1 MFGSFGVN
9 SFISHLVYYYN
20 LFNFFFRRFFFIKSK
35 ISFFFFNPFL
45 KFCFIFFSFFSFLR
59 SIFSLR
65 LSFASTSSVS
75 ILTHFF
81 LSFYFQ
87 FFFSFLFSHQ
97 RLFSNYAKLDLDIS
111 RVRFNFSD
119 VLHVYNSSYFH
130 NLNPETLSLLYRFNQ
145 ISNPL
150 SNLFISNDNSLEKKT
165 TFFSKKTFR
174 NLSFFLSNSNLP
186 HSFFE
191 NLASDG
197 YIDSSF
203 LFHKFNCLYFF
214 KFIFSFSDLGS
225 YSIFNRSLKRSRFLL
240 NSFFWFFFY
249 FCFMLFRHGYFINFN
264 ILTLFFSFESIHSLK
279 FFFLKFLED
288 RLIIPSFERSLFFNV
303 FKNGMSLSFKLHAL
317 TSIDLISSFY
327 YFYRN
332 YFYSLY
338 SFRKNIKFHA
348 SFTGSNRNLFITL
361 HTRRGSI
368 FYTTSLGRVI
378 SGEGSK
384 KKASRFSWSRGKD
397 FIKSFRSFFFNSKF
411 PLSGLYTIRILKL
424 NPILLRTLTS
434 LLRSYF
440 RYQPNR
446 FYISRHRDSFQRN
459 IRSSLYRLY
468 HSSPTVSKSKPSFS
482 FLNIVCKL
490 DKSSRRYVLY
500 VKPSFVLY
508 KRYLNLFFKKYFR
521 FFLSYDFSYSSKD
534 PLSYMNLM
542 RQFCSLFTSSFT
554 GLDPAQSEIYNIFLN
569 TLTNHFI
576 NSSFFKNKKNQKKK
590 KLKTVHA
597 GSSDFLEDN
606 ISDLKNRI
614 DVLQRRYFR

>member
-9 SFISHLVYYYN
+9 SFISHLIYYYN
-20 LFNFFFRRFFFIKSK
+20 LFNFFFRRFFFVKSK
-35 ISFFFFNPFL
+35 ISFFFFNSFL
-45 KFCFIFFSFFSFLR
+45 KLCFIFFSFFSFLR
-59 SIFSLR
+59 SIFALK

-97 RLFSNYAKLDLDIS
+97 RLFSNYANLCFDLSSI
-111 RVRFNFSD
+111 RFNFSD
-119 VLHVYNSSYFH
+119 VLCIHNSSYIH
-130 NLNPETLSLLYRFNQ
+130 NLNPETLCLLYRFNQ
-145 ISNPL
+145 NLNPL
-150 SNLFISNDNSLEKKT
+150 SNLSTSNDLVKT
-165 TFFSKKTFR
+165 NFLSKESFR
-174 NLSFFLSNSNLP
+174 GFNFFLSNPS

-191 NLASDG
+191 NLASDR
-197 YIDSSF
+197 YIDFSF

-214 KFIFSFSDLGS
+214 KSIFFFSDFNS
-225 YSIFNRSLKRSRFLL
+225 YSMLNRSFKRSRHFL

-249 FCFMLFRHGYFINFN
+249 FCFMLFRSGYFINFN
-264 ILTLFFSFESIHSLK
+264 ILTLLFSFESVSSLK

-288 RLIIPSFERSLFFNV
+288 KLIIPSFERSLFFNV
-303 FKNGMSLSFKLHAL
+303 FKNGLSLDFKLYTL
-317 TSIDLISSFY
+317 TFVDFISSFY

-338 SFRKNIKFHA
+338 SFRKHIKFHA

-397 FIKSFRSFFFNSKF
+397 FIKSFRSFFLNSKF
-411 PLSGLYTIRILKL
+411 PLSGFYTIRILKL

-434 LLRSYF
+434 IIRSYF

-446 FYISRHRDSFQRN
+446 FYISRHRDSFQRD
-459 IRSSLYRLY
+459 IRSSLHRLY
-468 HSSPTVSKSKPSFS
+468 NQSRSLTVSKSKSSFS
-482 FLNIVCKL
+482 FLNVVCKL
-490 DKSSRRYVLY
+490 DKPTRRYVLY

-521 FFLSYDFSYSSKD
+521 FFLSYNFSYSSKD
-534 PLSYMNLM
+534 PLSYINLM
-542 RQFCSLFTSSFT
+542 RQFCSLFTSSFE
-554 GLDPAQSEIYNIFLN
+554 DPEHSSIYNVFLN

-590 KLKTVHA
+590 KLKIVRI
-597 GSSDFLEDN
+597 GSTEFLEDN
-606 ISDLKNRI
+606 IADLKNRI